1 MRRKELGGG
10 GRSYSADFHP
20 CKRKK
25 KRPLPV
31 RRSRHKIK
39 EGKLKWEESKHRGK
53 EEEALPGR
61 GLDKASLFRLEGPE

>member
-1 MRRKELGGG
+1 MAVGVTQQIFTRVKT
-10 GRSYSADFHP
+10 
-20 CKRKK
+20 KNKK
-25 KRPLPV
+25 QRPLPV

>member
-1 MRRKELGGG
+1 MAVGVTQQIFTRV
-10 GRSYSADFHP
+10 
-20 CKRKK
+20 KK
-25 KRPLPV
+25 PPKKQRPLPV

>member
-1 MRRKELGGG
+1 M
-10 GRSYSADFHP
+10 
-20 CKRKK
+20 
-25 KRPLPV
+25 
-31 RRSRHKIK
+31 RRSRHEIK

>member
-1 MRRKELGGG
+1 MVVGVTQQIFTRV
-10 GRSYSADFHP
+10 
-20 CKRKK
+20 KK
-25 KRPLPV
+25 TPKKQRPLPV

>member
-1 MRRKELGGG
+1 MAVGVTQQIFTRV
-10 GRSYSADFHP
+10 
-20 CKRKK
+20 KK
-25 KRPLPV
+25 NPKKQRPLPV